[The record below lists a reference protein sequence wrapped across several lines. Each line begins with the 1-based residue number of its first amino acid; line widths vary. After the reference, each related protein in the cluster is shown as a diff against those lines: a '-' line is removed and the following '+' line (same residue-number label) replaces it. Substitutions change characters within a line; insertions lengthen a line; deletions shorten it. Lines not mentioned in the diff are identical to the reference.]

1 MPQAVVLLLFS
12 ALLVFCVA
20 SGLSILY
27 ALAGGY
33 LLFAGFA
40 VFRGYGLKEV
50 WEMSIEGVRTVSGI
64 LITFLFI
71 GMLTASWR
79 AAGTIP
85 DIVIF
90 VSDLIRPEFFL
101 VLIFFANTL
110 LSVLT
115 GTSFGTVATMGVIS
129 MTIGA
134 SLGVSPLFTAGAV
147 MSGIFVGDR
156 WSPMSTSAML
166 VSAITHTDLRCNLK
180 RMLVTGA
187 PAFILASLLYLLMGF
202 LYPGSGQVPEIR
214 GIFASVFVSSWI
226 TVIPALIVVG
236 LVLFRVNVRLT
247 MGISIAAASLICFFI
262 QHMGIS
268 DILRMLVLGY
278 QSENATVAHLMNGG
292 GMVSFA
298 KGIAIVCISATYA
311 GIFIRTRL
319 LQGIRGLIERV
330 AARVTI
336 VSAVTLAAILACGV
350 SCNQSFAVMLTHDLC
365 TGVRPDQ
372 EKLALDIEDSAIVIA
387 PLIPWSIA
395 GAIPLS
401 VLGAA
406 PASLAFAFF
415 LYLLPASRL
424 VLDREKLAGT

>member
-166 VSAITHTDLRCNLK
+166 VSAITHTDLR
-180 RMLVTGA
+180 
-187 PAFILASLLYLLMGF
+187 S
-202 LYPGSGQVPEIR
+202 
-214 GIFASVFVSSWI
+214 
-226 TVIPALIVVG
+226 
-236 LVLFRVNVRLT
+236 
-247 MGISIAAASLICFFI
+247 
-262 QHMGIS
+262 
-268 DILRMLVLGY
+268 
-278 QSENATVAHLMNGG
+278 
-292 GMVSFA
+292 
-298 KGIAIVCISATYA
+298 
-311 GIFIRTRL
+311 
-319 LQGIRGLIERV
+319 
-330 AARVTI
+330 
-336 VSAVTLAAILACGV
+336 
-350 SCNQSFAVMLTHDLC
+350 
-365 TGVRPDQ
+365 
-372 EKLALDIEDSAIVIA
+372 
-387 PLIPWSIA
+387 
-395 GAIPLS
+395 
-401 VLGAA
+401 
-406 PASLAFAFF
+406 
-415 LYLLPASRL
+415 
-424 VLDREKLAGT
+424 

>member
-1 MPQAVVLLLFS
+1 MPQAVVLLLFG

-33 LLFAGFA
+33 FLFAGFA
-40 VFRGYGLKEV
+40 VFRGYGLREV
-50 WEMSIEGVRTVSGI
+50 WEMSLEGVRTVSGI

-90 VSDLIRPEFFL
+90 VSDLIRPEYFL

-134 SLGVSPLFTAGAV
+134 SLGVPPLFTAGAV

-166 VSAITHTDLRCNLK
+166 VSAITHTDLRRNLK

-187 PAFILASLLYLLMGF
+187 PAFF
-202 LYPGSGQVPEIR
+202 
-214 GIFASVFVSSWI
+214 W
-226 TVIPALIVVG
+226 
-236 LVLFRVNVRLT
+236 RL
-247 MGISIAAASLICFFI
+247 
-262 QHMGIS
+262 
-268 DILRMLVLGY
+268 
-278 QSENATVAHLMNGG
+278 
-292 GMVSFA
+292 SF
-298 KGIAIVCISATYA
+298 T
-311 GIFIRTRL
+311 F
-319 LQGIRGLIERV
+319 
-330 AARVTI
+330 
-336 VSAVTLAAILACGV
+336 
-350 SCNQSFAVMLTHDLC
+350 
-365 TGVRPDQ
+365 
-372 EKLALDIEDSAIVIA
+372 
-387 PLIPWSIA
+387 
-395 GAIPLS
+395 
-401 VLGAA
+401 
-406 PASLAFAFF
+406 
-415 LYLLPASRL
+415 
-424 VLDREKLAGT
+424 